1 MAVEVSAHLTSEPID
16 LAALIAGS
24 EDDASG
30 ALAVFVGTVRNHN
43 EGRSVSAIT
52 YEAHP
57 LLAKKALAGIEVTA
71 RERFEIRSC
80 TIVHRTGTLALGEA
94 SVAIIVRSAHRAP
107 AFDALRF
114 AIDELKV
121 KAPIWKLEH
130 YDDGG
135 EAYLK
140 GVSLLTQRQE
150 ER

>member
-1 MAVEVSAHLTSEPID
+1 MMAD
-16 LAALIAGS
+16 S

-43 EGRSVSAIT
+43 DGRRVKAMT

-57 LLAKKALAGIEVTA
+57 TLANKALAAVEATA
-71 RERFEIRSC
+71 CKRYDIRSC
-80 TIVHRTGTLALGEA
+80 TIVHRTGTLQLGDA
-94 SVAIIVRSAHRAP
+94 SVAIVVRSGHRGP

-130 YDDGG
+130 YDDGS
-135 EAYLK
+135 ETYLK